1 MPKCAHHEFDGGG
14 IAIWHITESSDELR
28 ALLATD
34 VYDAGL
40 AEKRHEAR
48 RAEWLAVRLLVKEL
62 FGEECVVDY
71 HPTGKPYLKG
81 SSAHISISHTKG
93 YAALAYHCNGPI
105 GVDIEYKSARVEQV
119 ASRFTSEEEA
129 AYINLHD
136 DTERQ
141 MHYLINWCA
150 KEALYKLVD
159 VPSMADFKRAFRI
172 APYVPSAQGTLQATI
187 CDNPERQVEVTYRI
201 FPHFICVYSL

>member
-1 MPKCAHHEFDGGG
+1 MPKCAHHEVDGGG

-34 VYDAGL
+34 VYDVEL
-40 AEKRHEAR
+40 AEKHHEAR

-62 FGEECVVDY
+62 FGEECVVAY

-81 SSAHISISHTKG
+81 VSVYISISHTKE
-93 YAALAYHCNGPI
+93 YAALAYHCLSPI
-105 GVDIEYKSARVEQV
+105 GVDIEYMSARVEHI

-129 AYINLHD
+129 AYIDKHD
-136 DTERQ
+136 DEERKRY
-141 MHYLINWCA
+141 HLINWCA

-159 VPSMADFKRAFRI
+159 APSMADFKKAFRI
-172 APYVPSAQGTLQATI
+172 APYALSTQGVLHATI
-187 CDNPERQVEVTYRI
+187 CDTCERQAEVAYRI
-201 FPHFICVYSL
+201 YPHFICVYSH

>member
-1 MPKCAHHEFDGGG
+1 M
-14 IAIWHITESSDELR
+14 
-28 ALLATD
+28 LATD
-34 VYDAGL
+34 IYDAEL
-40 AEKRHEAR
+40 VEKHHEAR

-93 YAALAYHCNGPI
+93 YAALAYHDNKQI
-105 GVDIEYKSARVEQV
+105 GVDIEYRSVRVEQV
-119 ASRFTSEEEA
+119 APRFTSEEEA
-129 AYINLHD
+129 AYIEKCD
-136 DTERQ
+136 TTERQ
-141 MHYLINWCA
+141 MYYLINWCA

-187 CDNPERQVEVTYRI
+187 CDNPERQVEVTYHI

>member
-1 MPKCAHHEFDGGG
+1 MPRCAHHEFDGGG

-40 AEKRHEAR
+40 AEKHHEAR

-62 FGEECVVDY
+62 FGVECMVAY
-71 HPTGKPYLKG
+71 HPTGQPDLKCL
-81 SSAHISISHTKG
+81 SVHISISHTKG
-93 YAALAYHCNGPI
+93 YAALAYHDNKPI
-105 GVDIEYKSARVEQV
+105 GVDIEYRSVRVEQV
-119 ASRFTSEEEA
+119 APRFTSEEEA
-129 AYINLHD
+129 AYIEKCD
-136 DTERQ
+136 TTERQ
-141 MHYLINWCA
+141 MYYLINWCA
-150 KEALYKLVD
+150 KEALYKRLD
-159 VPSMADFKRAFRI
+159 ISSMADFNRAFRI

-187 CDNPERQVEVTYRI
+187 CDNPERQVAVIYRI